1 MMATTSWS
9 KRKVV
14 LLAVLAMV
22 LVDVWSVAGRG
33 VGFGWSMVELIFN
46 VGNSTCY
53 VGFIRG
59 EQEISFGHDEGHV
72 RCFFIFIG

>member
-1 MMATTSWS
+1 
-9 KRKVV
+9 
-14 LLAVLAMV
+14 MV
-22 LVDVWSVAGRG
+22 G
-33 VGFGWSMVELIFN
+33 LIFN
-46 VGNSTCY
+46 EGISTCY

>member
-9 KRKVV
+9 KRKVG

-33 VGFGWSMVELIFN
+33 VGLDGPWL
-46 VGNSTCY
+46 
-53 VGFIRG
+53 
-59 EQEISFGHDEGHV
+59 D
-72 RCFFIFIG
+72 

>member
-33 VGFGWSMVELIFN
+33 VGLDGPWLN
-46 VGNSTCY
+46 
-53 VGFIRG
+53 
-59 EQEISFGHDEGHV
+59 
-72 RCFFIFIG
+72 FF